1 MISFIATNPYIN
13 IKHMNIETSKDAAKL
28 EVNGKSLTMD
38 TFRGVEN
45 EEAIDGLKLRKETGM
60 INLDPGYGN
69 TGSCVSS
76 ITYLDGEKGVI
87 HHRGY
92 ELKDLA
98 KNCNFLETAYL
109 LMAGNLPNR
118 ADYKQWNS
126 LISENSYLGPSLQE
140 LLNHYPA
147 RSHPMSVLASVVL
160 SLTGFYGD
168 LGDEKFY
175 NMDMDV
181 VRLLAKT
188 PLIAAHDYRR
198 KRGMNYIYPEP
209 GMGYAENFLHS
220 MFAKN
225 LPVERRKIMADALEK
240 LLIIHADHEQNC
252 STSTVRMISSS
263 DANVYA
269 AIGGGIGALW
279 GPLHG
284 GANEAVIKMLEYI
297 QMNDGD
303 LASIIARAKDKSDPF
318 KLMGFGHRVYKTYDP
333 RAIIAKGVVDELLEK
348 LGVDEPLVDTAMEL
362 EKIALE
368 DEYFV
373 SRNLY
378 PNVDFYTG
386 IAYKAMG
393 IPKEMFTVMFTMG
406 RMAGWLAH
414 LLEFRADESR
424 RICRPRQIYAGE
436 PMRPFVNME
445 NR

>member
-1 MISFIATNPYIN
+1 
-13 IKHMNIETSKDAAKL
+13 MNLETTKAAAKL
-28 EVNGKSLTMD
+28 EIKGKTLELDM
-38 TFRGVEN
+38 FKGIEN
-45 EEAIDGLKLRKETGM
+45 EEAVDGLQLRKETGV

-69 TGSCVSS
+69 TGSCVSA

-98 KNCNFLETAYL
+98 ANCNFLEVAYL
-109 LMAGNLPNR
+109 LIQGELPN
-118 ADYKQWNS
+118 KKEFQQWNS
-126 LISENSYLGPSLQE
+126 LIKDNSFIGPSLQE
-140 LLNHYPA
+140 LLKHYPVN
-147 RSHPMSVLASVVL
+147 SHPMSLLASVVL
-160 SLTGFYGD
+160 AMTGFYGD
-168 LGDEKFY
+168 LGHEKFY
-175 NMDMDV
+175 HMDMDV
-181 VRLLAKT
+181 VRLIAKT
-188 PLIAAHDYRR
+188 PLIAAHFYRR
-198 KRGMNYIYPEP
+198 KRGMGYIYTDPEL
-209 GMGYAENFLHS
+209 GYAENFLYS
-220 MFAKN
+220 MFSKR
-225 LPVERRKIMADALEK
+225 LPEDRRKIMAAALET

-284 GANEAVIKMLEYI
+284 GANEAVINMLEYI
-297 QMNDGD
+297 QMHDGD
-303 LASIIARAKDKSDPF
+303 LASVIKRAKDKNDPF

-333 RAIIAKGVVDELLEK
+333 RATIAKGVVDKLLDE
-348 LGVDEPLVDTAMEL
+348 LGVDEQLVDTAMQL

-393 IPKEMFTVMFTMG
+393 IPKEMFTVMFSMG

-414 LLEFRADESR
+414 LLEFRGDESR
-424 RICRPRQIYAGE
+424 RICRPRQIYAG
-436 PMRPFVNME
+436 PPRRDFVKMSD
-445 NR
+445 R